1 MSWYFGYPTVWCFL
15 IGDICCFII
24 LYFFTLGFVFCRV
37 FLLSVK
43 YSAYSLCC
51 LIVQDDF
58 DGMYSCLFG
67 IVCHLYCIGPSLACV
82 LLGFACVFWYVLS
95 FEVFS
100 PQIAFPALSFASVFA
115 RCFCKCPV
123 ACAMVC
129 HVLALATSLAVC
141 VLSEAAG
148 AGLV

>member
-1 MSWYFGYPTVWCFL
+1 M
-15 IGDICCFII
+15 
-24 LYFFTLGFVFCRV
+24 
-37 FLLSVK
+37 SVK

-148 AGLV
+148 GWACLAGGALPASCQPWRTRSTRSPGRLCGAFHRPALKEP